1 MKIVIFGASGK
12 TGILLVEHALTK
24 GYQVIAYIRKNKSL
38 KYRHQ
43 NLLKVVGGL
52 HDVDKLNE
60 VITGADACIST
71 LGGGS
76 LTQRSPHITKG
87 IDNIVNVMEQQG
99 VNRMIY
105 LSSLGA
111 GDSRQY
117 MPIIIRYF
125 IADFILRIPLA
136 DHNANEKRIANSKL
150 QWTFV
155 RPVELNDNL
164 ITEIVRH
171 GTEKTKLKCSL
182 SISRSNVAA
191 FMLQQLTE
199 IEYVNKSVWLHE

>member
-12 TGILLVEHALTK
+12 TGLLLVEHALTK

-38 KYRHQ
+38 NYRHQ

-52 HDVDKLNE
+52 HDIDKLKE

-76 LTQRSPHITKG
+76 LTQRAPQITKG

-99 VNRMIY
+99 VNRIIY
-105 LSSLGA
+105 LSSIGA
-111 GDSRQY
+111 GESRLF
-117 MPIIIRYF
+117 MPIYIRYF
-125 IADFILRIPLA
+125 IADIMLRLPLA
-136 DHNANEKRIANSKL
+136 DHTANEKRIANSKL
-150 QWTFV
+150 HWTLV
-155 RPVELNDNL
+155 RPAELNDNL
-164 ITEIVRH
+164 ITEIIYH
-171 GTEKTKLKCSL
+171 GAGKTKLKRKS

-199 IEYVNKSVWLHE
+199 IEYMNKSVWLHE